1 MRQFLELAHNSTI
14 LDTIRASSVAKQLGL
29 ETHSIDF
36 IPLNQRYGKSRD
48 LFFLWFG
55 ANAQMAVVTTG
66 ILTIVPHFGFIW
78 AALGILIGSLLGSI
92 FMAFH
97 SAQGP
102 HLGIPQMIQSRAQ
115 FGYYGAVIPLFM
127 VVAMYLGFY
136 AAGAVIGAEALALLF
151 HLPIYMGILISSAID
166 LLLVIGGYR
175 FIHRFN
181 HVMAYFFSL
190 IFLVITILL
199 IWGPG
204 LGKGFD
210 HATFYGHFMLGPFL
224 LSISLAVINTLGYAP
239 YVADYSR
246 YLPEKTTIKSTF
258 WYSYVGVSFSNVWLM
273 ILGAAVQ
280 VQSPHSNPMIGFF
293 HLGSSLFPLFGL
305 LVLLAG
311 WLGVISIN
319 ALNIYG
325 TFMSTLTI
333 TTTFYRRWK
342 PTVRLRL
349 WFIIPIVFVATY
361 VSFFDK
367 SHLLTSF
374 ESFLTFL
381 IDFLVPWTAINL
393 TDFYLVRGGQY
404 DVGAIFNP
412 KGSYGRLN
420 VTAMVCYFGG
430 FVAEMPFMNNS
441 FYEGPIAKI
450 LGNGD
455 ISWVVGL
462 VVAGLLYWIGGK
474 RSTAKLGKT
483 VDSQFDVRDNKGVI
497 QQQGSRGP

>member
-1 MRQFLELAHNSTI
+1 M
-14 LDTIRASSVAKQLGL
+14 AKKLGL

-36 IPLNQRYGKSRD
+36 IPLNQRHGKASD

-78 AALGILIGSLLGSI
+78 AALGIVIGSLLGSI
-92 FMAFH
+92 FMASH

-151 HLPIYMGILISSAID
+151 HIPIYMGILISSAAD
-166 LLLVIGGYR
+166 LLLVIGGYQ

-181 HVMAYFFSL
+181 HMMAYFFSL
-190 IFLVITILL
+190 VFLGVSFLL

-204 LGKGFD
+204 LGRGLN
-210 HATFYGHFMLGPFL
+210 HATFYGHFMVGPFL

-258 WYSYVGVSFSNVWLM
+258 WYSYVGVGISNIWMM

-280 VQSPHSNPMIGFF
+280 AQSPHSDPMIGFF
-293 HLGSSLFPLFGL
+293 HLGSKAFPLFGL
-305 LVLLAG
+305 FVLLAA
-311 WLGVISIN
+311 WLGVVSIN

-333 TTTFYRRWK
+333 VTTFYRRWN
-342 PTVRLRL
+342 PTFRLRL
-349 WFIIPIVFVATY
+349 WFIVPIAVVATY

-367 SHLLTSF
+367 SHLLMSF
-374 ESFLTFL
+374 ETFLTFL

-393 TDFYLVRGGQY
+393 TDFYVVRRGDY
-404 DVGAIFNP
+404 NIRAIFNP
-412 KGSYGRLN
+412 NGSYGRIN
-420 VTAMVCYFGG
+420 TTAMVCYFGG
-430 FVAEMPFMNNS
+430 FLAELPFMNNS
-441 FYEGPIAKI
+441 VYEGPIARI

-455 ISWVVGL
+455 ISWMVGL
-462 VVAGLLYWIGGK
+462 LVAGSLYWLLEK
-474 RSTAKLGKT
+474 RGTANLGET
-483 VDSQFDVRDNKGVI
+483 ENMSYDSACNSDGAI
-497 QQQGSRGP
+497 QQKGARRR